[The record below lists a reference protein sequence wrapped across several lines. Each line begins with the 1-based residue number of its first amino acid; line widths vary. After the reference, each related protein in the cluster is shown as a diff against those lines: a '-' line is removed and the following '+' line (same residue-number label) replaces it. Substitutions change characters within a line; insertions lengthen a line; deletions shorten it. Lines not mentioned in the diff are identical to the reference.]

1 MMEKGTGLLSGI
13 DGPTVVFGL
22 IMDSVPLVKER
33 WLMERGKTDSL
44 IRFPTLLY
52 TRSG

>member
-13 DGPTVVFGL
+13 DGSTVVFEL
-22 IMDSVPLVKER
+22 ILDSLPSVKER
-33 WLMERGKTDSL
+33 WLKERGKIDSL